1 MEEKIKQLLNQINP
15 EIMMSNSVDF
25 VNDGLLDSLQI
36 FEFMNLLEEVF
47 QISIDGEDIIPENF
61 QTVESILQLIQKQ
74 LGNSHE

>member
-15 EIMMSNSVDF
+15 EIMMSDSVDF

>member
-15 EIMMSNSVDF
+15 EIMMSDSVDF

-74 LGNSHE
+74 PGNSYE